1 MSKGGHVIYD
11 GRQIALNYVRGWFLL
26 DLIAALPLEILSLS
40 FMHDGYDLVSS
51 PTRSGQPGQMPAVF
65 FFGNVPRAPHLSNC
79 VRRNSLDA

>member
-1 MSKGGHVIYD
+1 MIYD

-51 PTRSGQPGQMPAVF
+51 PLVPARPAKCPPCYLF
-65 FFGNVPRAPHLSNC
+65 FWKCSPRASPLKLCTS
-79 VRRNSLDA
+79 